1 MQRWRDSNRTGVGAI
16 LIQLLNF
23 LGFFR
28 CFCCP
33 TGDPGCVSFILAD
46 FWRPGFGS
54 LIPEWIPRTG
64 ILLGNVNGSQ
74 CIIWDDPAIQVRSVC
89 HLESWNKVPTPF
101 QKETSSHVLFIWGV
115 YTKCSS
121 NFRVS
126 SPDTCGTFCW
136 IYSSWSSVLW
146 KLHEI
151 PKDAL
156 HPSHVFVCALVFAQK
171 KSALASCFHDL
182 ISKVCMKN
190 CFPIVNHPSPESFP
204 NTIDRWQVK
213 PMLFPEFWAPI
224 GGFAGRQLPEAL
236 QLERVEIKV
245 PWGKVSREFL
255 DSWIDRKTWSVIV
268 FIKHWSWVVLRWANK
283 QTA

>member
-1 MQRWRDSNRTGVGAI
+1 MERFKSYRRRSLHSSVQFLSNWISWDSLGVFVAHPVI
-16 LIQLLNF
+16 LIVSPS
-23 LGFFR
+23 
-28 CFCCP
+28 FCQNESQGLEYCLEMWMDRSASFGMILQSRWDRFATWKAGIKCP
-33 TGDPGCVSFILAD
+33 
-46 FWRPGFGS
+46 
-54 LIPEWIPRTG
+54 
-64 ILLGNVNGSQ
+64 
-74 CIIWDDPAIQVRSVC
+74 
-89 HLESWNKVPTPF
+89 H
-101 QKETSSHVLFIWGV
+101 LFIKKHPVMFFLYEGYILSVLLTSGCHHQTSLKNPGWT
-115 YTKCSS
+115 Y
-121 NFRVS
+121 
-126 SPDTCGTFCW
+126 GTFCW
-136 IYSSWSSVLW
+136 IYSNWSSVLW

-268 FIKHWSWVVLRWANK
+268 FFCLY
-283 QTA
+283 QTLELGRA